1 MHAYIQLQQTWQDKQ
16 GRVSVEYL
24 LDEPLAAL
32 INSSAR
38 HSAMVLMFLKA
49 LSLAPVVSR

>member
-1 MHAYIQLQQTWQDKQ
+1 LKIGNKKTKMKSRQFI
-16 GRVSVEYL
+16 YL

-49 LSLAPVVSR
+49 LSRAPVVRR